1 MQGAA
6 AVVRQDADTGSDVAA
21 AVGYRDPSY
30 FSRLFRETFGCPPT
44 EYAAQEAPEDPD
56 MGP

>member
-1 MQGAA
+1 
-6 AVVRQDADTGSDVAA
+6 VAA